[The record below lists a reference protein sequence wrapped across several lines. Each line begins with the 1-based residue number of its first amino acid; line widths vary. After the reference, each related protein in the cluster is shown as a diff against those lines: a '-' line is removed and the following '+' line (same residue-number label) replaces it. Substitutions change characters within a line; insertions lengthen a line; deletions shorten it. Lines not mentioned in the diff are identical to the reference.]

1 MATVVLS
8 AASEER
14 SALQEISGV
23 LGDELRS
30 AGETDVR
37 TFELATTPLAY
48 CQGEFDCWVK
58 TPGVCRAHDAEA
70 AIVRAIHDTDRV
82 VMLDAVT
89 FGGHSY
95 TMKRA
100 QDRLICLISPLFAKR
115 ASLTHHEARYARMPG
130 LFKLG
135 WMPRIDA
142 ETARTWAELADAN
155 ALNLLAPHVGVVVV
169 DDAGRRR
176 WAEDVRSQAPRGEY
190 FFSLS
195 RYLFLAERARTSRG
209 AAA

>member
-14 SALQEISGV
+14 PALQEVSGV
-23 LGDELRS
+23 LAGELRRV
-30 AGETDVR
+30 GETDVR

-70 AIVRAIHDTDRV
+70 AIVRAIHDADRV

-100 QDRLICLISPLFAKR
+100 QDRLICLISPFFAKR
-115 ASLTHHEARYARMPG
+115 ASLTHHSARYARMPASSSSDG
-130 LFKLG
+130 C
-135 WMPRIDA
+135 
-142 ETARTWAELADAN
+142 RTWIQRRH
-155 ALNLLAPHVGVVVV
+155 APGLSLPTPT
-169 DDAGRRR
+169 
-176 WAEDVRSQAPRGEY
+176 RSTCWRHMSGWW
-190 FFSLS
+190 
-195 RYLFLAERARTSRG
+195 
-209 AAA
+209 